1 MNRPDRFW
9 RSIDI
14 LATAY
19 LEGSFRPYECNAC
32 GVGNLIAAD
41 LDGASTDTTVGKWP
55 SHSGSEFGYWPE
67 AKNVIDDRPWAL
79 TSAISLIDFE
89 PAGLIEATILDSKLL
104 PVSQY
109 SVTEVRPELA
119 TNLSYTNAELLRI
132 ETALLEKTELGSSED
147 EIFEG
152 LMAVVDVLFDIHEVE
167 DEDLRGE
174 AKGAF
179 ENEDYN
185 TVESVLA

>member
-1 MNRPDRFW
+1 
-9 RSIDI
+9 
-14 LATAY
+14 
-19 LEGSFRPYECNAC
+19 
-32 GVGNLIAAD
+32 LIAAD
-41 LDGASTDTTVGKWP
+41 LDGASTDTTVRQWP
-55 SHSGSEFGYWPE
+55 SHSGNEFGKWPE
-67 AKNVIDDRPWAL
+67 VKCEMFDRAWDF
-79 TSAISLIDFE
+79 TNAISVVDSE
-89 PAGLIEATILDSKLL
+89 PAYLIEATIFDSKLL

-152 LMAVVDVLFDIHEVE
+152 LMAVVDVLFDIHDVE
-167 DEDLRGE
+167 DKDLRGE
-174 AKGAF
+174 AKSAF

>member
-9 RSIDI
+9 RSIDV

-41 LDGASTDTTVGKWP
+41 LDGASTDTSVKLWP
-55 SHSGSEFGYWPE
+55 SHSGSEFGNWPE
-67 AKNVIDDRPWAL
+67 AKCAMFDRAWDF
-79 TSAISLIDFE
+79 TSAISLIDSE
-89 PAGLIEATILDSKLL
+89 PAGLIETNPLHSKLL

-119 TNLSYTNAELLRI
+119 TNLLYTNAELLRI
-132 ETALLEKTELGSSED
+132 ETALLEKTEVVPTDD
-147 EIFEG
+147 ELFEG
-152 LMAVVDVLFDIHEVE
+152 LMAVVDVLFEIHDVE
-167 DEDLRGE
+167 DEDLRSQ
-174 AKGAF
+174 AKSAF
-179 ENEDYN
+179 EGRDYD
-185 TVESVLA
+185 TVDAVL